1 MNESQRSKTFVV
13 GHTGASLVQHVQFQ
27 VEKGFEEFTGEV
39 HLRFIGNVKLN
50 LQSIV
55 INVLSPCLGSEHE
68 TSDKKEKIPYSNG
81 EEVREWLFDV
91 LHRQSII
98 NGIDVGQRFE
108 EILRRLAH
116 RFVGSLVIDMNA
128 SMENR

>member
-1 MNESQRSKTFVV
+1 MNESQRSEAFVV

-55 INVLSPCLGSEHE
+55 IDVLSPCLGSEHG
-68 TSDKKEKIPYSNG
+68 TSDKKATLLYSNG
-81 EEVREWLFDV
+81 KEVCERLFD
-91 LHRQSII
+91 
-98 NGIDVGQRFE
+98 
-108 EILRRLAH
+108 ILRR
-116 RFVGSLVIDMNA
+116 
-128 SMENR
+128 